1 MIQISNLNKLE
12 LNDNITANSFYYFWH
27 LLFHSFV
34 FNFNTIWYKRFPV
47 MNCNC
52 CCLSAEVG
60 QHRDEGWMWSRIS
73 SIIKCN
79 CWSWE
84 LVCNNWC
91 NTNPDYVQGRN
102 SIFLTCSVLVLLGLT
117 LDWCLPNRIDILPP
131 IEDLYDFSIFTTNF
145 AIIFVCTRV
154 WSFSLGT
161 ISK

>member
-1 MIQISNLNKLE
+1 MIILLQILFIIS
-12 LNDNITANSFYYFWH
+12 DIYFFI
-27 LLFHSFV
+27 LLCSTLTQFDINASQLWIVPF
-34 FNFNTIWYKRFPV
+34 
-47 MNCNC
+47 C

-60 QHRDEGWMWSRIS
+60 QHRGEGWMWSRIS

-91 NTNPDYVQGRN
+91 NTNPDYVQGCN

-117 LDWCLPNRIDILPP
+117 LDWCLPNRINILPP

-154 WSFSLGT
+154 WSFSLGI